1 MTSKTIS
8 KLARNAAL
16 VLASLAVGAIGMWFV
31 VGRQST
37 GRSVPMTAASGGA
50 PAAQS
55 PVSGAAP
62 AAVSGADDEGVHISP
77 ERQQLIG
84 VRTVKVARHA
94 MENTLRTVGAIA
106 YDETRVAEIHTKI
119 AGWVEDVS
127 VDFVGKQVRKGQ
139 PLFKIYSPELVAT
152 QREYLLALKAD
163 RQLSGSGIQETRDGA
178 RSLLEATRQRLRL
191 WDVTDAQVDA
201 LTRSGEPQ
209 RTLTVYSPSTGIVL
223 ERTAFPGQYVTP
235 EMATFKIADLSTL
248 WVIGQVFEY
257 QLATIKL
264 GQPAKVEFPYG
275 QGART
280 VSGRI
285 SFIYPQID
293 PQTHRAQVR
302 VEVPNPGLDL
312 KPGTFV
318 TLVINTGGGDQLS
331 VPQEAVIDTGTRQ
344 YVLLALPDGY
354 FAPRPVTVGPPTDQF
369 YPVLSGLQDGD
380 LVVTSAQFL
389 IDSESNLQAAMQ
401 SMTAPTPASAPPGAS
416 APAASAAPPAKPVAL
431 NISFTSR
438 PDPPATGNNDL
449 EVAVRDAQGQPV
461 TDVTVDVTFF
471 MAAMPSM
478 GMPAARSAATLA
490 HAGDGVYRGTA
501 ALGMTGRWEV
511 TVTVSRAG
519 QRIGRKQLGLVVR

>member
-1 MTSKTIS
+1 MTATTIS

-37 GRSVPMTAASGGA
+37 GRSAPTTAATGGPPA
-50 PAAQS
+50 PQGPA
-55 PVSGAAP
+55 SGAAP
-62 AAVSGADDEGVHISP
+62 VPLSGADDAGVHISP

-84 VRTVKVARHA
+84 VRTVKVARRSMA
-94 MENTLRTVGAIA
+94 STLRTVGAIA

-119 AGWVEDVS
+119 AGWVEGVS
-127 VDFVGKQVRKGQ
+127 VDFVGQQVRKGQ

-223 ERTAFPGQYVTP
+223 ERTAFPGQYLTP
-235 EMATFKIADLSTL
+235 EMAAFKIADLSTL

-257 QLATIKL
+257 ELGSIKL

-275 QGART
+275 QGT
-280 VSGRI
+280 HTLSGRI
-285 SFIYPQID
+285 TFIYPQVD
-293 PQTHRAQVR
+293 PQTRRAQVR

-318 TLVINTGGGDQLS
+318 TVLIETGGGDQLA

-354 FAPRPVTVGPPTDQF
+354 FAPRPVTVGPPTNQF

-401 SMTAPTPASAPPGAS
+401 SMA
-416 APAASAAPPAKPVAL
+416 APAPGPPDAGAVSGPVAPPAKPVAL
-431 NISFTSR
+431 NITFTSR
-438 PDPPATGNNDL
+438 PDPPSTGNNEL
-449 EVAVRDAQGQPV
+449 EVVVRDAQGQPV

-490 HAGDGVYRGTA
+490 HAGNGVYRGTA
-501 ALGMTGRWEV
+501 ALGMAGRWDV
-511 TVTVSRAG
+511 TVNVSRAG
-519 QRIGRKQLGLVVR
+519 QRIGRQRLGLVVR